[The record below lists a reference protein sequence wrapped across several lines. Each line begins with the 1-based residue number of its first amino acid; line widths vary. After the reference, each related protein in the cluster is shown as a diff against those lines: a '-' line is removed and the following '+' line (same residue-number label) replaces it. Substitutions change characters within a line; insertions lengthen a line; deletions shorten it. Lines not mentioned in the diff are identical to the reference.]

1 MTHVYDILEIIKD
14 ELLASPSVNTVTY
27 GDLSEVDLDKTTI
40 FPLSHMLI
48 DSANY
53 KERTVVFNINLLC
66 ADIVDYNTKKANHE
80 LFYSNDN
87 LQDVMNTQFQVI
99 NSLIMKLMRGD
110 LFEMNYQVTT
120 QPTAEPFK
128 ERFGNELAGWGV
140 NISIEV
146 PNGISIC

>member
-80 LFYSNDN
+80 LFYGNDN

-110 LFEMNYQVTT
+110 LFEMSYQVTT

>member
-14 ELLASPSVNTVTY
+14 ELLTSPSVNTVTY

-80 LFYSNDN
+80 LFYGNDN

-110 LFEMNYQVTT
+110 LFEMNDQVTT

>member
-1 MTHVYDILEIIKD
+1 MTHVYDILDIIKD
-14 ELLASPSVNTVTY
+14 ELISSPSVNTVTY
-27 GDLSEVDLDKTTI
+27 GDITDVDLDKTTI
-40 FPLSHMLI
+40 FPLSHILL
-48 DSANY
+48 DSASY
-53 KERTVVFNINLLC
+53 KERTIVFNVKILC
-66 ADIVDYNTKKANHE
+66 ADIVDYNTKKPNNG
-80 LFYSNDN
+80 LFYGNDN

-128 ERFGNELAGWGV
+128 ERFSNELAGWSV
-140 NISIEV
+140 DISIEV

>member
-14 ELLASPSVNTVTY
+14 ELLASTSVNTVTY

-53 KERTVVFNINLLC
+53 KEITVVFNINLLC

-80 LFYSNDN
+80 LFYGNDN